1 MAIRYTIK
9 RCPNCNKKVEFLNG
23 HPSLLW
29 GSPFKKCGH
38 CGAPYIDP
46 QYKEPALRTLDWY
59 IERQPKTFDWLPS
72 VLAWLSTLSTCFSAM
87 FIVFDFFS
95 PFLRDNRK
103 DILIWFLA
111 SALIMVLSISAA
123 KSISTKRTTIRI
135 DKDFLKKYR
144 ESEKRL
150 SNESYL
156 NNLLGLDADNFS
168 FFDNIK

>member
-1 MAIRYTIK
+1 
-9 RCPNCNKKVEFLNG
+9 
-23 HPSLLW
+23 
-29 GSPFKKCGH
+29 
-38 CGAPYIDP
+38 
-46 QYKEPALRTLDWY
+46 
-59 IERQPKTFDWLPS
+59 
-72 VLAWLSTLSTCFSAM
+72 M

-123 KSISTKRTTIRI
+123 KSISTKRTTIRV

-156 NNLLGLDADNFS
+156 NNLLGLDADSFS